1 MLASGYNCFVNKE
14 ELLEELV
21 RMGIRDPRVLKAIAE
36 VPLDAF
42 VPPELRHLAWENRPL
57 PIGSGQTISQP
68 YIVARMTELL
78 RVFPGA
84 KVLEIGTGSGYQAAV
99 LAELGA
105 RVFSVERIPDLALRA
120 AETLSGLGY
129 DVKVR
134 VGDGTEG
141 WPEEAP
147 FDRII
152 ITAAAPR
159 VPEPL
164 LEQLAEGGV
173 LVAPLG
179 DRWLQHLT
187 VIEKRGGKLRRE
199 VDIPCAFVPLVGKWV

>member
-1 MLASGYNCFVNKE
+1 MSRE

-21 RMGIRDPRVLKAIAE
+21 RMGIRDPEVLRAMAE
-36 VPLDAF
+36 VPRERF
-42 VPPELRHLAWENRPL
+42 VPPELKHLAWENRPL
-57 PIGSGQTISQP
+57 PIGAGQTISQP

-78 RVFPGA
+78 RVYPGA
-84 KVLEIGTGSGYQAAV
+84 KVLEVGTGSGYQAAV
-99 LAELGA
+99 LAHLGA
-105 RVFSVERIPDLALRA
+105 EVYSIERIPELAERA
-120 AETLSGLGY
+120 ARTLEELGY
-129 DVKVR
+129 QVRVR

-152 ITAAAPR
+152 ITAAAKR

-164 LEQLAEGGV
+164 LEQLADGGV

-179 DRWLQHLT
+179 DFWLQYLT

-199 VDIPCAFVPLVGKWV
+199 VGEPCAFVPLVGKWV